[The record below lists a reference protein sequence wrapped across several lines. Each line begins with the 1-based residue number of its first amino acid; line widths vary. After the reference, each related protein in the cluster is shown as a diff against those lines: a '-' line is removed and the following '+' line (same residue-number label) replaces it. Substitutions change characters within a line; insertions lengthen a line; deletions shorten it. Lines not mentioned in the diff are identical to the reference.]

1 MIYVI
6 DFCAFDSTRYCFFFR
21 ILLYI
26 TSTPA
31 KLIIYTRERIR
42 AKVEWTLE
50 KLNRTELQ
58 NASTFKLVT

>member
-50 KLNRTELQ
+50 KL
-58 NASTFKLVT
+58 KLVT